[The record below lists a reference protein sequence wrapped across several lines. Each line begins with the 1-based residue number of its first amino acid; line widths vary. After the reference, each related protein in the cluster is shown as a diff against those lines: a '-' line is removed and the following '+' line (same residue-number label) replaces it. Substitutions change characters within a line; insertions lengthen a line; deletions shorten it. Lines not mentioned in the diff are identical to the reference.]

1 MAEDNINLRAG
12 EVTEWG
18 TTLAPITKYLEP
30 QNPIKKVDI
39 STGNVNYI
47 YPLTTDKQVILEDKT
62 RLNTKITQLNAAIL
76 ELNDLIAQVDQDISN
91 AQSKAE
97 AAQTTADSAVTK
109 ANAAQSTADNAMPK
123 SGGTFTGEI
132 KAMVK
137 GSLIGPLELVEGRV
151 NDLDVPHVPGEL
163 RNFAGKQGAVGG
175 PPTDA
180 NVIHLAWDN
189 DGKWDSQIAV
199 SNSGNQ
205 LYFRSKNPNNNSEW
219 LPWET
224 VMPKSG
230 GNFTGNV
237 VASYNNHAGDCIRNI
252 VCSDT
257 QWIPVATNKII
268 GIRK

>member
-91 AQSKAE
+91 AQLKAE

-109 ANAAQSTADNAMPK
+109 ANTAQSTADTAVTKANAAQN
-123 SGGTFTGEI
+123 T
-132 KAMVK
+132 
-137 GSLIGPLELVEGRV
+137 
-151 NDLDVPHVPGEL
+151 
-163 RNFAGKQGAVGG
+163 
-175 PPTDA
+175 A
-180 NVIHLAWDN
+180 NNA
-189 DGKWDSQIAV
+189 
-199 SNSGNQ
+199 
-205 LYFRSKNPNNNSEW
+205 
-219 LPWET
+219 
-224 VMPKSG
+224 MPKSG
-230 GNFTGNV
+230 GNFTGAIAVPN
-237 VASYNNHAGDCIRNI
+237 SNNAGYFVRNI
-252 VCSDT
+252 WCGDAYEREVNTSYVWT
-257 QWIPVATNKII
+257 K
-268 GIRK
+268 RK